1 MLSKQAFGCTLR
13 LLKRK
18 IIMQVFGSATKSVGT
33 VGSTDALAPA
43 ILKPRG
49 RKYLFAPAI
58 ICQVYQLID
67 SETSNF

>member
-1 MLSKQAFGCTLR
+1 LANIDHFGRRVTSKG
-13 LLKRK
+13 
-18 IIMQVFGSATKSVGT
+18 VGT
-33 VGSTDALAPA
+33 AGATGALAPA

-58 ICQVYQLID
+58 ICQDYQLVD